1 MLLIVLVKSNQS
13 DVEASEN
20 HKDTNKRLWL
30 MKKTALSFHHSS
42 FQCAMKYLLMAGQ
55 D

>member
-20 HKDTNKRLWL
+20 HKNANKRLQVI
-30 MKKTALSFHHSS
+30 K
-42 FQCAMKYLLMAGQ
+42 QLL
-55 D
+55 